1 MDKEKEKESP
11 EEKRLYVWQGF
22 HGKIELV
29 SFSILNTRT
38 VLQVALGGEH
48 SLFLTDTDEVYSCG
62 SNKSRQLGVASLDVQ
77 YSFDPCLV
85 QDVSGKHV
93 THIACGSCHSACV
106 CSDGHVFTWGDSK
119 SGQCGLDIKDAVV
132 TSPSLVDLTNVREL
146 CEGEGGHTHIIQVA
160 CGATHTL
167 ALTKEGEVIVWG
179 SGCQLGLGSEKLFSK
194 PTIIPGLE
202 GRRVLK
208 VYCGDFHSALLVE
221 KSDLPIPK
229 SPNKRV
235 SKLDTPSRKSSP
247 SLMPHNS
254 GRKIS
259 SGSNEVVDRRTQS
272 SEDLSSHHEETGRT
286 ISVSKTNIQEI
297 EQRDSEPASDKSLQP
312 VSDGSKEKY
321 GNEPLEPVISETNQ
335 KDINDEGI
343 SQIALSAMLDSD
355 KGDSETIPDSK
366 TYQIIPSVEQSLNSK
381 SAIEVSGR
389 DERSVEDQSG
399 QGSNMETNASELDS
413 KASENEESA
422 PLICTVSR
430 SRSFL
435 DEEQARKYLAKQF
448 ETDEFEVS
456 EKSSCK
462 SLEKTT
468 KSNASFPPSILGS
481 GVFGQVTSLTS
492 HMTSQV
498 SSMTSKAF
506 STLKSTVTGTLSV
519 GGTTGG
525 VEKSP
530 RKSSGEN
537 YDILADLELK
547 AIDSL
552 NESDLDIS
560 LVGVTASANE
570 DASGTET
577 ELTSLVEGTT
587 ESLDVSTNIDRR
599 KSCSL
604 RTLEVREEQLRKK
617 SVPSITGDLPF
628 TVNADI
634 GVIETEVWSWGKNTK
649 GQLGLGDM
657 IDRCEPCCIRMLTE
671 KQIVKLG
678 LGSQHTLAL
687 TARGEVYSWGLNN
700 SGQLGHA
707 EMSSTAFKIKLGPG
721 LSVWDIAAGDTHSIL
736 LVDNQSDPTARPDAY
751 YIGKHPTKDLYV
763 PVFKTQKPIQLNFA
777 RKAGWIS
784 SLESGGDNC
793 ACIAFG
799 GSKRS
804 QVTFDFAR
812 WHRQFYLH
820 LDMIERLLLKPLQ
833 NSKFYTELVNCP
845 HKTMLED
852 VISAF
857 KMLCQKVGQASSQLA
872 ECIRESKN
880 IFGASVFTKF
890 EILIDSLKKY
900 STAFSDMLA
909 TGGFEFYGKNGS
921 STFEKMQQSFRILL
935 KKDKL
940 DSPSYAVIFK
950 ETLQFPLIK
959 MSEYSKLLAGFAD
972 LYPKDSKE
980 NDLLSCLALNWE
992 HLDRISNTEL
1002 GIADNTRCFW
1012 ETCPSKFTT
1021 DYMYGYFHSTQT
1033 FVTTTDTQ
1041 LDKPK
1046 ENLQTATR
1054 RLLRESKTHPLTL
1067 QSSGRFSTHVFYLFT
1082 DVFVHYQNSTSQVYP
1097 LEMVWIETPTDSD
1110 SQKNLLIMKTPEET
1124 LTLSAPSSAG
1134 KVEWLMSLNSAIS
1147 KVLADHKPLPESRHT
1162 SSDRL
1167 TPPVIRHGTHTFTKP
1182 GPNKDAVYTG
1192 YWISGTMHGMGQMK
1206 YSDGR
1211 CYKGKFKNGQQTGY
1225 GRLNQPI
1232 GDKSEDVLE
1241 GTWKNCKLHGFGMIR
1256 YGNGDLYE
1264 GYFKEGR
1271 KWGHGTYRKGRKLT
1285 SASFI
1290 YIGEWIAD
1298 KKHGYGVMDDIL
1310 KGEKYMGMWQED
1322 NRHGDGIVVTLD
1334 GMYFEGNFQAGKM
1347 SGFGLMVTDDSSI
1360 YEGEFSGIT
1369 QLQGKGTLTFPNGD
1383 KIEGAFTGSWNEGL
1397 KINGSFIK
1405 CSITKSI
1412 SSTSSADTKSSYFGK
1427 LSVRP
1432 DRKWDELFYHCHT
1445 TLHYNRDGEPNTKKA
1460 WEAVAVILVN
1470 GRKKLREL
1478 EKSSNVKS
1486 KVRSVS
1492 FENLEKIPPHGV
1504 SSLTLEHYNII
1515 KEYLEKAFSTS
1526 FHPLGKL
1533 IEGLV
1538 DVFRAAY
1545 IGIGAHPRLLFHAL
1559 SEVQSFIKRLY
1570 HTVRILFPELPDK
1583 LGPTHVF
1590 REGSLKT
1597 GSKQVLERQISD
1609 EDANMEII
1617 TASLLIQPILLPKI
1631 YPALFDLYALNKD
1644 KEDEKYW
1651 QRVQKLNRQGDMA
1664 LMSYLGADQ
1673 KYWCLEDSV
1682 FAGERNWFSNVKD
1695 KCYTSAVEI
1704 LQQISTAFCPQ
1715 DKLEVIR
1722 KTCLQITQTI
1732 QSSIGEGHIWCMDD
1746 LFPVFQFVVI
1756 RAKIHHLGAEIQFIE
1771 DLMEPHLE
1779 FGELGLM
1786 FTTLKTCWSNV
1797 DY

>member
-1 MDKEKEKESP
+1 MDKEKESP
-11 EEKRLYVWQGF
+11 EEKKLYVWQGF
-22 HGKIELV
+22 HGKIELI
-29 SFSILNTRT
+29 SFNILNTRT

-93 THIACGSCHSACV
+93 THIACGCSHSACV
-106 CSDGHVFTWGDSK
+106 CSDGLVYTWGDSK

-132 TSPSLVDLTNVREL
+132 TSPSLVDLTHVTET
-146 CEGEGGHTHIIQVA
+146 CEGEGGHAHIVQVA

-167 ALTKEGEVIVWG
+167 ALTNKAEVVVWG
-179 SGCQLGLGSEKLFSK
+179 SGCQLGLGSETLFTK
-194 PTIIPGLE
+194 PAFVPGLE

-208 VYCGDFHSALLVE
+208 VYCGDYHSALLVE

-229 SPNKRV
+229 SPSKRV
-235 SKLDTPSRKSSP
+235 SNVDSPGRKSSP
-247 SLMPHNS
+247 RSLPHTPA
-254 GRKIS
+254 RKSS
-259 SGSNEVVDRRTQS
+259 SGSDEVVDRRTQS
-272 SEDLSSHHEETGRT
+272 SQDLSSHHEGTD
-286 ISVSKTNIQEI
+286 SKTNIPEI
-297 EQRDSEPASDKSLQP
+297 EQRDSKHASDNSPQP
-312 VSDGSKEKY
+312 VSDVSKEKY
-321 GNEPLEPVISETNQ
+321 GNEPSEAVISEINQ
-335 KDINDEGI
+335 TDINVEGS
-343 SQIALSAMLDSD
+343 SQITLSATPDSH
-355 KGDSETIPDSK
+355 KGDSETIPGSK
-366 TYQIIPSVEQSLNSK
+366 TCQIIPAVEETLNSQ
-381 SAIEVSGR
+381 SALAVIGR
-389 DERSVEDQSG
+389 DELSLEDQGG
-399 QGSNMETNASELDS
+399 QGSNIESNTTTLGSVLDS
-413 KASENEESA
+413 KAAEKEEPV
-422 PLICTVSR
+422 PLISKVSR

-448 ETDEFEVS
+448 ETDEFQDVG
-456 EKSSCK
+456 KSSSK

-468 KSNASFPPSILGS
+468 KDNASLSPSFLGS
-481 GVFGQVTSLTS
+481 SVFGQVTSLTS

-519 GGTTGG
+519 GGTTGV

-530 RKSSGEN
+530 RKASGEN
-537 YDILADLELK
+537 YDILSDLELK

-552 NESDLDIS
+552 NESDMDVS
-560 LVGVTASANE
+560 LLGVTDSVTQ

-577 ELTSLVEGTT
+577 DLTSLVESTT
-587 ESLDVSTNIDRR
+587 DSLDVSTNIDRR

-604 RTLEVREEQLRKK
+604 RTLEAREEQLRKK
-617 SVPSITGDLPF
+617 SVPSTTGDMSCSM
-628 TVNADI
+628 NADI
-634 GVIETEVWSWGKNTK
+634 GIIDTEVWSWGKNTK
-649 GQLGLGDM
+649 GQLGHGDM
-657 IDRCEPCCIRMLTE
+657 IDRCEPCCIQMLTE

-678 LGSQHTLAL
+678 LGSHHTLAL
-687 TARGEVYSWGLNN
+687 TARGEVYSWGLNS

-707 EMSSTAFKIKLGPG
+707 EISSTAFKIKLGSG

-736 LVDNQSDPTARPDAY
+736 LVDNQSDQTARPDVY
-751 YIGKHPTKDLYV
+751 YIGKHPSKDLYV
-763 PVFKTQKPIQLNFA
+763 PVFKTQKPIQLNFV

-804 QVTFDFAR
+804 QVMFDFAR
-812 WHRQFYLH
+812 WHRQLYFH

-833 NSKFYTELVNCP
+833 KSKFYTDLDNCP
-845 HKTMLED
+845 QKTMLED
-852 VISAF
+852 IISVF

-890 EILIDSLKKY
+890 EDLIDSFKKY
-900 STAFSDMLA
+900 STAFGDMLA
-909 TGGFEFYGKNGS
+909 TGGFEFCGKNGS
-921 STFEKMQQSFRILL
+921 STFEKMQQSFRVLL
-935 KKDKL
+935 KKEKL
-940 DSPSYAVIFK
+940 DSPNYAAIFK
-950 ETLQFPLIK
+950 ETLQYPLVK
-959 MSEYSKLLAGFAD
+959 MSEYAKLLSGFAD

-1002 GIADNTRCFW
+1002 GIADSTRCFW
-1012 ETCPSKFTT
+1012 ETCPSKFTA
-1021 DYMYGYFHSTQT
+1021 DYMYGYFPSTQT

-1041 LDKPK
+1041 LDNPK
-1046 ENLQTATR
+1046 ENLKTATR
-1054 RLLRESKTHPLTL
+1054 RLLRESKTHPLTQ
-1067 QSSGRFSTHVFYLFT
+1067 QSGGRFSTHVFYLFT
-1082 DVFVHYQNSTSQVYP
+1082 DLFVHYQNSTSQVYP
-1097 LEMVWIETPTDSD
+1097 LEMVWIETSTESD
-1110 SQKNLLIMKTPEET
+1110 SQKNLIIMKTPEET
-1124 LTLSAPSSAG
+1124 LILSAPSSAA

-1167 TPPVIRHGTHTFTKP
+1167 TPPVIRYGTHTFTKP

-1206 YSDGR
+1206 WSDGR
-1211 CYKGKFKNGQQTGY
+1211 CYAGKFKNGQQTGY
-1225 GRLNQPI
+1225 GKLIQPI
-1232 GDKSEDVLE
+1232 GDKFEDVLE
-1241 GTWKNCKLHGFGMIR
+1241 GTWKNGKLHGFGKIR

-1271 KWGHGTYRKGRKLT
+1271 KWGHGTYRKGRKIT

-1310 KGEKYMGMWQED
+1310 KGEKYLGMWQED

-1334 GMYFEGNFQAGKM
+1334 GMYFEGNFQSGKM
-1347 SGFGLMVTDDSSI
+1347 IGFGLMVTDDSSI

-1405 CSITKSI
+1405 SSMNKSI
-1412 SSTSSADTKSSYFGK
+1412 SSTSSVDTKSSYFGK

-1470 GRKKLREL
+1470 GRKRLREL
-1478 EKSSNVKS
+1478 EKSSNIKS
-1486 KVRSVS
+1486 KVRSVN
-1492 FENLEKIPPHGV
+1492 FEQLEKIPPHGV
-1504 SSLTLEHYNII
+1504 SCLTLEHYKVI
-1515 KEYLEKAFSTS
+1515 KDYLEKAFSAS

-1538 DVFRAAY
+1538 EVFRAAY

-1583 LGPTHVF
+1583 LGPTHVY
-1590 REGSLKT
+1590 REGFLKA
-1597 GSKQVLERQISD
+1597 LERQISD
-1609 EDANMEII
+1609 EDEN
-1617 TASLLIQPILLPKI
+1617 
-1631 YPALFDLYALNKD
+1631 
-1644 KEDEKYW
+1644 
-1651 QRVQKLNRQGDMA
+1651 
-1664 LMSYLGADQ
+1664 
-1673 KYWCLEDSV
+1673 
-1682 FAGERNWFSNVKD
+1682 
-1695 KCYTSAVEI
+1695 
-1704 LQQISTAFCPQ
+1704 
-1715 DKLEVIR
+1715 
-1722 KTCLQITQTI
+1722 
-1732 QSSIGEGHIWCMDD
+1732 
-1746 LFPVFQFVVI
+1746 
-1756 RAKIHHLGAEIQFIE
+1756 
-1771 DLMEPHLE
+1771 
-1779 FGELGLM
+1779 
-1786 FTTLKTCWSNV
+1786 
-1797 DY
+1797 